1 MTLWTPDGE
10 RQVGK
15 SEPEPEPAPGPEPTF
30 DDLSD
35 EQKAQANQIAE
46 EMAEARK
53 RVAETPAAVVVLNH
67 MMGLY
72 ELAAIH
78 LSSEPPNL
86 DESKIAID
94 VMAAIAG
101 VLEGKL
107 GEEEAT
113 VRDALAQIQMA
124 FVSLSGGPEGE

>member
-1 MTLWTPDGE
+1 MSLWTPDGE
-10 RQVGK
+10 RPVGNA
-15 SEPEPEPAPGPEPTF
+15 EPEPAPTPEPEATF
-30 DDLSD
+30 DDLTD

-53 RVAETPAAVVVLNH
+53 RVAETPAAIVVLNH

-78 LSSEPPNL
+78 LSSEPPAL
-86 DESKIAID
+86 DEAKIGID
-94 VMAAIAG
+94 AMSAIAQ

-124 FVSLSGGPEGE
+124 YVSMAGGPESE

>member
-10 RQVGK
+10 RTVGN
-15 SEPEPEPAPGPEPTF
+15 SEPEHTPVPGPEPTYE
-30 DDLSD
+30 DLTD
-35 EQKAQANQIAE
+35 EQKAQANQIGE

-53 RVAETPAAVVVLNH
+53 RLAETPAAIVVLNH

-78 LSSEPPNL
+78 LSNEPPTM
-86 DESKIAID
+86 DEAKIAID
-94 VMAAIAG
+94 AMSAIAG

-107 GEEEAT
+107 GEEEPT

-124 FVSLSGGPEGE
+124 FVSISSGPETD

>member
-1 MTLWTPDGE
+1 MSLWTPDGE
-10 RQVGK
+10 RPVGNLQ
-15 SEPEPEPAPGPEPTF
+15 PEPSRAPDPDITF
-30 DDLSD
+30 EDLTD

-53 RVAETPAAVVVLNH
+53 RVAETPAAIVVLNH

-78 LSSEPPNL
+78 LSNEPPTL
-86 DESKIAID
+86 TEAKIAID
-94 VMAAIAG
+94 AMSAIAG

-113 VRDALAQIQMA
+113 VRDALAQIQMT
-124 FVSLSGGPEGE
+124 FVSISNEPASE